1 MGEGARLG
9 GISSYQLCG
18 CVIHTAGAESISP
31 PGIMEHFAKLLP
43 NFCSIDET

>member
-31 PGIMEHFAKLLP
+31 PHFAKLLP